1 MKQRPNISVQKNT
14 KLINYVRE
22 KVLSDI
28 NGIYQSGSSQDFN
41 NELQLHNDLVRNNP
55 LPSTQFIP
63 KGKTKSKPI
72 VNVQK
77 RDIGKVNDFRI
88 QMMNFANNELGIHPD
103 LLMADIPNNQY
114 ILTITS
120 YKVLNGVET
129 LSAKDFDIYCN
140 GLKVDVDTYSVN
152 LGEHIVITIQKNE
165 AVDDNFDENNFE
177 IVSKFDVILLSVGDV
192 NDDGEEDWLITENG
206 EDIIK

>member
-120 YKVLNGVET
+120 YKVLNSVET

>member
-88 QMMNFANNELGIHPD
+88 QMMHFANNELGIHPD
-103 LLMADIPNNQY
+103 LLMDDIPNNQY

-152 LGEHIVITIQKNE
+152 LGENIVITIQKSE
-165 AVDDNFDENNFE
+165 AVDDSYDETNFE
-177 IVSKFDVILLSVGDV
+177 IVSKFDWINVT
-192 NDDGEEDWLITENG
+192 NEEDFDLTTENG
-206 EDIIK
+206 EDIII

>member
-120 YKVLNGVET
+120 YKVLNSVET

-152 LGEHIVITIQKNE
+152 LGENIVITIQKNE